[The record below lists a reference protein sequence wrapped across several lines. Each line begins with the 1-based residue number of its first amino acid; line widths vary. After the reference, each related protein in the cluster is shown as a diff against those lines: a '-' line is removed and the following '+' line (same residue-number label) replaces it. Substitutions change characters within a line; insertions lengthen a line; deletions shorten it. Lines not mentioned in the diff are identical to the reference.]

1 MSSSDATLRKHVLS
15 DVILQVKYFCD
26 EIDDP
31 RAWVARCANL
41 AARRVAFNKQ
51 NNFSRQSFRQFRI
64 GTAFDPDCPRHQRPA
79 TALSSLRTL
88 ASANLIIMLPMEIR
102 CRGLLFDMDG
112 VLVDSTPAVA
122 RVWAAWAGKY
132 GFEPADVV
140 RRAHGRPSIATI
152 RELLPLGDHHAE
164 DQAIENAEIGDVE
177 DLVALPGT
185 KELLSALS
193 PDRFAVVTSATKPLA
208 IVRIRAAGFAIPK
221 HLVTASDIRR
231 GKPDPEPY
239 LRGAQAL
246 GIPPG
251 RMCRDRGCARGD
263 SVGQS
268 GRLAGPRFTHHR
280 GRSRLAP
287 RRSRLDRHRL

>member
-1 MSSSDATLRKHVLS
+1 
-15 DVILQVKYFCD
+15 
-26 EIDDP
+26 
-31 RAWVARCANL
+31 
-41 AARRVAFNKQ
+41 
-51 NNFSRQSFRQFRI
+51 
-64 GTAFDPDCPRHQRPA
+64 
-79 TALSSLRTL
+79 LRTL
-88 ASANLIIMLPMEIR
+88 ANANLIIMLPMEIR

-164 DQAIENAEIGDVE
+164 DRAIEKAEIGDVE
-177 DLVALPGT
+177 DIVALPGAT
-185 KELLSALS
+185 ELLSALS
-193 PDRFAVVTSATKPLA
+193 PDRFAVVTSATRPLA

-221 HLVTASDIRR
+221 HLVTASDIHR

-246 GIPPG
+246 GIPPADCVVVEDAPAG
-251 RMCRDRGCARGD
+251 IQSGKAAGARVLALRTTAEDPDLLRAGADWIVTDCSAISLQPLRGD
-263 SVGQS
+263 QEIVLVLPDQ
-268 GRLAGPRFTHHR
+268 R
-280 GRSRLAP
+280 
-287 RRSRLDRHRL
+287 